1 MDSRNF
7 THIGNNSHTDSA
19 SGYAVRF
26 WAYLFAD
33 IFSLMFGLFD
43 IYHLLID
50 AALRRALHNH
60 VIIVLLFICI
70 FYELT
75 NIPWILYND
84 YNRSPLVRSE
94 IFYFFWTYINY
105 SFYSLQVELFA
116 WATIERH
123 ILIFHDHW
131 ISTKRRRFFIHY
143 FPVIAIIV
151 YYLIYFAFVH
161 FYPFCKSTFD
171 AFLAG
176 GIHIPCVFHRTTLGM
191 WDLMFHQVVPT
202 LVIVTF
208 SIALIVRSILQ
219 RNKLCHA
226 IQWKRYRKMIIQL
239 LSISSIYI
247 AFNGPWVLVIF
258 TFQYGLPESIAI
270 VALVYTGFLYYY
282 VVFIF
287 PIVCCLSLPELR
299 KKATEL
305 ICCRR
310 VKPKDVSD
318 MTSTTRWI
326 LLY

>member
-1 MDSRNF
+1 MCGFFDVYYLL
-7 THIGNNSHTDSA
+7 TDA
-19 SGYAVRF
+19 T
-26 WAYLFAD
+26 
-33 IFSLMFGLFD
+33 
-43 IYHLLID
+43 
-50 AALRRALHNH
+50 LRRALHNH
-60 VIIVLLFICI
+60 VIIVLLFIGI

-84 YNRSPLVRSE
+84 YNRAPVIRSE

-131 ISTKRRRFFIHY
+131 ISTRRRRFFLHY
-143 FPVIAIIV
+143 FPVIAITI

-161 FYPFCKSTFD
+161 FYPFCKSNFD

-191 WDLMFHQVVPT
+191 WDLMVHHVVPT

-208 SIALIVRSILQ
+208 SVALIVRSILQ
-219 RNKLCHA
+219 RNKLARA

-239 LSISSIYI
+239 LSIATIYV

-258 TFQYGLPESIAI
+258 SFQYGLPESVAI

-282 VVFIF
+282 VIFVFPF
-287 PIVCCLSLPELR
+287 VCCLSLPELR
-299 KKATEL
+299 KKAKQL
-305 ICCRR
+305 LFCR
-310 VKPKDVSD
+310 KEQPKSASQATLTTKEIVPH
-318 MTSTTRWI
+318 STTEMKGS
-326 LLY
+326 